1 MLADI
6 WAEIIGV
13 ERVGVD
19 DNFFDLGGHSLM
31 AMRLMS
37 AIRDGLGLELP
48 LKTFFEAPT
57 VAQMGR
63 ALLPD
68 EA

>member
-1 MLADI
+1 
-6 WAEIIGV
+6 
-13 ERVGVD
+13 
-19 DNFFDLGGHSLM
+19 
-31 AMRLMS
+31 MRLMS